1 MLTINRFLSILF
13 LLTVSALYG
22 SFIIYY
28 IDEQKTKASMINEDF
43 NRVLHETAYTITTE
57 LNNINSI
64 NNFRALLDR
73 KVVQNP
79 LISALAI
86 FKGQTPIISTDPD
99 IHQRP
104 SKTQDHI
111 VNTQPVLDAILHNKV
126 HQLNFEIYQQNQTI
140 KLNIYLFANQAK
152 IESYFSN
159 ALEKYVMYF
168 IIPTLLISLLLYWLL
183 QVLLVKPLEKLKFFA
198 YYHNKVPAPL
208 KIKEL
213 ESIRSS
219 MLQTFQLLTEET
231 KALYYSARTDALS
244 ELPNRFQLNERLTW
258 LIKESERENK
268 SFAYLFLDIDNFK
281 KINDTL
287 GHDAGDEIVINVSK
301 IMLSELRGYDII
313 ARVGGD
319 EFVII
324 INKYQN
330 HIELS
335 HIIERVLS
343 SISQDQFVRNQL
355 INISASIGVAFYPKD
370 GTNGQELM
378 KNADIAMYE
387 AKKLG
392 KNQYHYF
399 TEALNHKILAEV
411 SLEAELRQALQNQE
425 FELYYQPKV
434 STKDSTIIG
443 LECLVRWNHPTKGVV
458 PPFDFIPTAE
468 LSGLILPLG
477 DWILKEALEHQ
488 LEWNKKYNIQLPIS
502 VNVSALQFSHKNF
515 FSKLQTLLHDL
526 NFPPHCLDIE
536 VTESVLMENT
546 EQHLNTL
553 KKIRGLGATVSLDDF
568 GTGYSSLAYLKT
580 FPINI
585 LKIDKS
591 FMVDFET
598 TSGAIFIETIVN
610 MAHNLKIDVIAE
622 GVETQAQ
629 LDFLKSV
636 ECESYQGYFCSKP
649 VPEKE
654 FIKLVQN
661 KCSNPTS

>member
-1 MLTINRFLSILF
+1 
-13 LLTVSALYG
+13 VLY
-22 SFIIYY
+22 
-28 IDEQKTKASMINEDF
+28 
-43 NRVLHETAYTITTE
+43 ETSYTIATE
-57 LNNINSI
+57 LNEIGSI
-64 NNFRALLDR
+64 NKFKALLDR
-73 KVVQNP
+73 KTAQNP
-79 LISALAI
+79 LISDLAL
-86 FKGQTPIISTDPD
+86 FKDQQLILSTNPN
-99 IHQRP
+99 ITQLP
-104 SKTQDHI
+104 SQMHDH
-111 VNTQPVLDAILHNKV
+111 VANEPSVLKAILNNKV
-126 HQLNFEIYQQNQTI
+126 HNLSFEVYPQNQSI
-140 KLNIYLFANQAK
+140 ELSLLLFSNQSK
-152 IESYFSN
+152 IENFFSN
-159 ALEKYVMYF
+159 ALNQYILYF
-168 IIPTLLISLLLYWLL
+168 IIPTLLISIFLYLLL
-183 QVLLVKPLEKLKFFA
+183 QIFLVKPLERLKQFA
-198 YYHNKVPAPL
+198 YQHDQTPAPL

-219 MLQTFQLLTEET
+219 MLKTFGLLAEESN
-231 KALYYSARTDALS
+231 ALYRSARTDALS

-258 LIKESERENK
+258 LIKESERSK
-268 SFAYLFLDIDNFK
+268 QPFAYLFLDIDNFK

-287 GHDAGDEIVINVSK
+287 GHDVGDEIVINVSK

-343 SISQDQFVRNQL
+343 SIAQDQFVRNQL

-370 GTNGQELM
+370 GKDGKELM

-392 KNQYHYF
+392 KNRYHYF
-399 TEALNHKILAEV
+399 TETLNHKILAEV

-425 FELYYQPKV
+425 FELYYQPKI

-468 LSGLILPLG
+468 LSGLVLPLG
-477 DWILKEALEHQ
+477 DWILQEALKHQ
-488 LEWNKKYNIQLPIS
+488 LEWTKKYNIQLPIS

-515 FSKLQTLLHDL
+515 FTKLQTLLHDL
-526 NFPPHCLDIE
+526 SFPPHCLDIE
-536 VTESVLMENT
+536 ITESVLMENT

-591 FMVDFET
+591 FMDDFET